1 VRSHVVHSR
10 RMLWGSHDPP
20 SHDRGSITARVIRA
34 IASAAGALP
43 ARNALR
49 AGAVVRRAGEAD
61 RAGPSSNATTTLNS
75 VFDPSHVTWVSHS
88 GETNT
93 LLSGH
98 HFSALTTK

>member
-1 VRSHVVHSR
+1 MLRSTSHLKGTSLAATDGEIGSVQDLYFDDLTWTVRYLIVYS
-10 RMLWGSHDPP
+10 
-20 SHDRGSITARVIRA
+20 
-34 IASAAGALP
+34 
-43 ARNALR
+43 

-61 RAGPSSNATTTLNS
+61 RAGPPSSATTTLNS